1 MNIELIP
8 AFNDNGYLPPGI
20 YPATL
25 AEVEDRFGSDS
36 EIRRAQ
42 MQSVRWHVDLAHR
55 AGVKRI
61 VLNGSFVTDTIEPND
76 VDCVLLVD
84 DDFPRSVEEAEAEA
98 ELAAGLPFLQID
110 VLTGSAFTYL
120 VDRIFGSDRLD
131 IPKGVVAVIGWS

>member
-1 MNIELIP
+1 VNIELIP
-8 AFNDNGYLPPGI
+8 AFNVNGYLPPGI

-25 AEVEDRFGSDS
+25 AKVEDRFGSDS

-42 MQSVRWHVDLAHR
+42 MQSVRWLVDLTHR

-84 DDFPRSVEEAEAEA
+84 DDFPRSVEEAEAE
-98 ELAAGLPFLQID
+98 LAAGLPFLQID

-131 IPKGVVAVIGWS
+131 IPKGVVEVIGWS